1 MSRVAFLFFVK
12 FVAEAHIKYSES
24 EISMNTATRFAA
36 GCIVGALLLS
46 ATSCDNKK
54 VLESSKEEQTVVMT
68 VAGYDVPMEMYRY
81 IALNY
86 KNTYESGKTADIWLG
101 ESGSALMDE
110 LDSDVKESVVYLYA
124 TLAMCEEYGIHA
136 EDSYITDS
144 LDIVMDS
151 IYEEYEYDYEV
162 YADTIAQYHM
172 NDGVYRFIMRNDLLA
187 EELLNA
193 MTERGEIPTDEDTL
207 KAIFDSNDFI
217 RVKQILIS
225 ADNGKTD
232 EENLETAEKLLERV
246 KNGEDFDTLV
256 QQYGEDLYMFNN
268 DNGYYFAKGRLDTA
282 FEDAAFELE
291 VGEVSE
297 IVETSAGYSIIK
309 RYEKDPAYI
318 DKNFND
324 LCNEY
329 IDGRYN
335 IAVEAFAKTLTVL
348 ETDALE
354 SYSIF
359 NLTNTE
365 D

>member
-1 MSRVAFLFFVK
+1 MK
-12 FVAEAHIKYSES
+12 
-24 EISMNTATRFAA
+24 TATRFAA
-36 GCIVGALLLS
+36 VCIAGTLLLS
-46 ATSCDNKK
+46 ATSCDKKK

-68 VAGYDVPMEMYRY
+68 VAGHDVPMEIYRY

-86 KNTYESGKTADIWLG
+86 KSTYESGKTADIWLG
-101 ESGSALMDE
+101 ESGSALLDE

-124 TLAMCEEYGIHA
+124 TLAMCDEYDIHA
-136 EDSYITDS
+136 DDSYITDS

-151 IYEEYEYDYEV
+151 IYDEYDYDYEV

-172 NDGVYRFIMRNDLLA
+172 NDGVYRFIMRNDLLS

-193 MTERGEIPTDEDTL
+193 MISRGEIPTDEDTL
-207 KAIFDSNDFI
+207 RAIFDGDDFI
-217 RVKQILIS
+217 RVKQILIAS
-225 ADNGKTD
+225 DNGKTD
-232 EENLETAEKLLERV
+232 EENLETAEGLLERV

-291 VGEVSE
+291 IGEVSE
-297 IVETSAGYSIIK
+297 IIETSAGYSIIK
-309 RYEKDPAYI
+309 RYEKDSSYI
-318 DKNFND
+318 DENFDD
-324 LCNEY
+324 LCNDY
-329 IDGRYN
+329 IDGCYN
-335 IAVEAFAKTLTVL
+335 IALETFAETLTVT

-354 SYSIF
+354 NYSIF
-359 NLTNTE
+359 NLTQTE